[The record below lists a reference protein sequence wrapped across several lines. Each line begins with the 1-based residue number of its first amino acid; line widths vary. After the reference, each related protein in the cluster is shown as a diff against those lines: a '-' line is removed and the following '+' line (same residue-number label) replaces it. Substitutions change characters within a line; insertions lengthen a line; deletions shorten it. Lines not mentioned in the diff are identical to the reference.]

1 MYWYFNHKTIK
12 TMQNLFNNKNAVNGS
27 QPLAVGKEPV
37 GDFPCEKKVLKVLQV
52 L

>member
-1 MYWYFNHKTIK
+1 
-12 TMQNLFNNKNAVNGS
+12 MQNLFNNVRIVVNGS

>member
-1 MYWYFNHKTIK
+1 
-12 TMQNLFNNKNAVNGS
+12 MQNFLNINGKAGNGS

-37 GDFPCEKKVLKVLQV
+37 GDFLCGKKVLKVLPV